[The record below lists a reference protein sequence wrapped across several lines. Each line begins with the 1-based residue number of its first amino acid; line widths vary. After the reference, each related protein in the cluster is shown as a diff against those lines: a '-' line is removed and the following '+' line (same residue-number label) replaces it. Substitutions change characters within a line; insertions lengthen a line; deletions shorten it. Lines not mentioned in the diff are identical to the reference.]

1 MYHFISPII
10 CLKKLEPQNQV
21 EGGSW
26 EYLILK
32 FGTEQLSEYK
42 GMYNGV

>member
-10 CLKKLEPQNQV
+10 CLKKLEPQNKV
-21 EGGSW
+21 EGGSRSR

-42 GMYNGV
+42 LT